1 MTTERHEQIAK
12 HLERCA
18 PCLRAFGFENEL
30 RRLIADRCRDK
41 VPEGLRLRI
50 ASAIDH
56 EHKQRLKTGGNTGNL
71 TPDRTRPKGGGA
83 LRCWDEPSSGAC
95 RVGCRRAGRRAG
107 GRPE

>member
-1 MTTERHEQIAK
+1 MNGEIDDSSIDCREALHRVYHFLDGEMTTERREQIAK

-30 RRLIADRCRDK
+30 RRLIADRCRDE

-71 TPDRTRPKGGGA
+71 TP
-83 LRCWDEPSSGAC
+83 
-95 RVGCRRAGRRAG
+95 
-107 GRPE
+107 